1 MHQTRI
7 RGARMALAIAASILL
22 LAAPALGDDQP
33 WVQAHWQALY
43 AGFSSSGED
52 LSLDQRWLA
61 SQLRTQVR
69 HGLEYSRS
77 LRLKLEKKFAFS
89 IQGPLIGEMAPG
101 FEFIEEMAPGFAF
114 IEEMAPSFAFEVRF

>member
-1 MHQTRI
+1 
-7 RGARMALAIAASILL
+7 MALAIAASILL

-43 AGFSSSGED
+43 AVFSSSGED

-61 SQLRTQVR
+61 SQLHTQVR
-69 HGLEYSRS
+69 HGLEYR
-77 LRLKLEKKFAFS
+77 RILKLQPEKKFIFS

-101 FEFIEEMAPGFAF
+101 L
-114 IEEMAPSFAFEVRF
+114 AFEVRF